1 MVLVAGWILAQGLN
15 QPLWAA
21 VVATLCLGATC
32 SDATRRRAQASLLV
46 AGLVAILA
54 MLAGVM
60 VLLLVSPPGGGGSL
74 LMQLVLIAVL
84 ALVVPLL
91 YAFTFG
97 GKDADL

>member
-32 SDATRRRAQASLLV
+32 SDAMRRRAPASLLV
-46 AGLVAILA
+46 VGLVVILA

-60 VLLLVSPPGGGGSL
+60 VLLLLSPLGGGGSL
-74 LMQLVLIAVL
+74 LLQLVLVAVL
-84 ALVVPLL
+84 APVVPLL
-91 YAFTFG
+91 YALTFG
-97 GKDADL
+97 DKDADP